1 MINSEGHATTLSSKL
16 SFPYTNNVVEY
27 EVFLSKLV
35 TVQVMGVKKFI
46 VIKYSNLVINQVN
59 GDFAVKDPS
68 LALYKA
74 IARNLMAAFQEILVE
89 HVPRLRN

>member
-1 MINSEGHATTLSSKL
+1 M
-16 SFPYTNNVVEY
+16 VEY